1 VVEQVLIAVGVMGG
15 VMVIMTGVVAAM
27 VVRRVRRRYRAF
39 WARVGVV
46 PLSTTRPNDA
56 FRAATSFAVA
66 RLGSPGWWAVQNRRH
81 RLWRAVSSAEHAVR
95 VARRSDVAVGELP
108 MLARQLRSAAERV
121 DTLLR
126 ADVLFGSIR
135 QENRADCERLEALA
149 ADIHGAAVS
158 SLRDASHADAEPL
171 VSAVRIEVAAL
182 AAGVRAARG

>member
-1 VVEQVLIAVGVMGG
+1 
-15 VMVIMTGVVAAM
+15 
-27 VVRRVRRRYRAF
+27 
-39 WARVGVV
+39 
-46 PLSTTRPNDA
+46 
-56 FRAATSFAVA
+56 
-66 RLGSPGWWAVQNRRH
+66 
-81 RLWRAVSSAEHAVR
+81 
-95 VARRSDVAVGELP
+95 

-126 ADVLFGSIR
+126 ADVLFGSVR
-135 QENRADCERLEALA
+135 RENRADCERIEALA